1 MVVKLSS
8 VFQQLF
14 EYSRGFRALR
24 EVACLKVV
32 SSKSSLH
39 SGVLGTVHAPTLE
52 VASVKLF
59 KVVDLP
65 LEGFPTRPIRGSR
78 GIMRVDAGI

>member
-1 MVVKLSS
+1 V
-8 VFQQLF
+8 
-14 EYSRGFRALR
+14 SRAGAFDLEVPDGTLRIYGCER

-78 GIMRVDAGI
+78 GILRVDAGI

>member
-24 EVACLKVV
+24 EVADF
-32 SSKSSLH
+32 
-39 SGVLGTVHAPTLE
+39 G
-52 VASVKLF
+52 
-59 KVVDLP
+59 

-78 GIMRVDAGI
+78 GILRVDAGI